1 MEAREDQH
9 PNAERHVL
17 LTGGTGFV
25 GKVVLAELLRR
36 REELGIAAIYSLIR
50 SRKGV
55 GPEARFAEM
64 AHAPCFQ
71 DLPPGWQAYCHVLSG
86 DICEPGLGL
95 SDADRDLLKS
105 RLTHVLHC
113 AASVQFNLPLE
124 EATRINVDGTLAVLD
139 LAGSCPDLQAMIY
152 VSTAYVTPHAGDDVC
167 IPETLHALP
176 MDAEALHA
184 AIRAGEADEK
194 ALLAETGHSNTYTFT
209 KCLAEN
215 LVAKRQN
222 GIPLVILRPSIIAAC
237 QARPFAGWIDSK
249 AAYAAF
255 VSLYGAGYLHAF
267 QAELDSR
274 LDIIPCDAVVERLLH
289 VAFDPTWSRTDA
301 PAIAHA
307 VAGFENSPTILQARS
322 SWDPHF
328 PSSPAGRPGQPRP
341 YLAYMGPDRKRLRWA
356 LLLHHE
362 LPLRLMQAAAWL
374 LGRRRQARGLGR
386 LMKGLRAIDEVFPYF
401 TRNTFRFETSLPLE
415 AGFDLDAYLDTVC
428 QGVSRHLLGRDEV
441 QRVVPAAPA
450 PGRMP
455 ENPRQASSESAAG
468 R

>member
-1 MEAREDQH
+1 MEAREDQRPH
-9 PNAERHVL
+9 AERHVL

-25 GKVVLAELLRR
+25 GKVVLSELLRR
-36 REELGIAAIYSLIR
+36 REELGIAGVYSLIR
-50 SRKGV
+50 PRKGV
-55 GPEARFAEM
+55 APEARFAEM
-64 AHAPCFQ
+64 AHSPCFA

-95 SDADRDLLKS
+95 SDTDRDLLKG

-124 EATRINVDGTLAVLD
+124 EATRINVDGTLAVLE
-139 LAGSCPDLQAMIY
+139 LARECPDLQAMVY
-152 VSTAYVTPHAGDDVC
+152 VSTAYVTPHPGDGVR

-184 AIRAGEADEK
+184 AILAGEADEK

-222 GIPLVILRPSIIAAC
+222 GLPLVILRPSIIAAC

-289 VAFDPTWSRTDA
+289 VAFDPAWPRTQA

-307 VAGFENSPTILQARS
+307 VAEFENSPTILQARS

-328 PSSPAGRPGQPRP
+328 PSQPAGRGQARP
-341 YLAYMGPDRKRLRWA
+341 YLAYMGPDRNRLRWA
-356 LLLHHE
+356 LLWHHE
-362 LPLRLMQAAAWL
+362 LPLRFMQAVAWL

-401 TRNTFRFETSLPLE
+401 TRNTFRFGTSLPLE

-428 QGVSRHLLGRDEV
+428 QGVSRHLLGRDE
-441 QRVVPAAPA
+441 RSRLVPAAPA
-450 PGRMP
+450 SERAPETGRP
-455 ENPRQASSESAAG
+455 ATSESAAG